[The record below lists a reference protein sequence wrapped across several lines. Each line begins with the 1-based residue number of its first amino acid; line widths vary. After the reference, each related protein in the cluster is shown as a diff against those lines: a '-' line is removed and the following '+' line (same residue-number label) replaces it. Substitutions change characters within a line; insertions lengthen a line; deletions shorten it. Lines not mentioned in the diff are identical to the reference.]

1 MQGCV
6 EITEVDA
13 LNGNKRVN
21 GDLVLNGEWS
31 RQIERLMHRLLSCRR
46 REKKQKW
53 SGMGEWKT
61 KGFLLK
67 NYK

>member
-21 GDLVLNGEWS
+21 RDLLLKGECS
-31 RQIERLMHRLLSCRR
+31 RQIKPLMHRLLSCRR
-46 REKKQKW
+46 EERKKKVKL
-53 SGMGEWKT
+53 GGVGEVENKRA
-61 KGFLLK
+61 FC
-67 NYK
+67 